1 MRANIK
7 PTDALIFYKPD
18 VNLHGDGCYVEHRKI
33 RNGNMEAAHPL
44 TVEDFSKLV
53 ATVSKYAKEDAGRTA
68 LHGIIPKNLL
78 YASSDLT
85 SKRLIWFRPSEKRRV
100 YFAKRAGIPNGEMW
114 VPGLV
119 YFAAGS
125 TLRVYAFKGFR
136 PKNVLY
142 HAPFFNVNN
151 GSVCLGSAKVRKPRE
166 DTYEAWINY
175 WEEMFWRS
183 EFSHIYGDNPVNGN
197 LAVITKKC
205 ISEGCQFPTEVL
217 KRHKITLSTLLK
229 NPIL

>member
-33 RNGNMEAAHPL
+33 RNGSMEAAHPL

-53 ATVSKYAKEDAGRTA
+53 ATVSKYAKEDAGRKA

-85 SKRLIWFRPSEKRRV
+85 SKRLIWFRPPEKRRV
-100 YFAKRAGIPNGEMW
+100 YFAKRAGIPDGEMW

-125 TLRVYAFKGFR
+125 TLKVYAFKGFR

-142 HAPFFNVNN
+142 HAPFYNVNS

-166 DTYEAWINY
+166 DTYQAWINY

-205 ISEGCQFPTEVL
+205 ISEGCQFPSEVL
-217 KRHKITLSTLLK
+217 KRHKTTLSTLLK
-229 NPIL
+229 NPI